1 VPAYVI
7 KIELRTKKFEDAV
20 NLVKA
25 ITSKR
30 NFYLVS
36 CSIAELES

>member
-1 VPAYVI
+1 MPVYEI
-7 KIELRTKKFEDAV
+7 QLELRVKKFEDAV
-20 NLVKA
+20 KLVKA